1 MKHKIL
7 FILIAVLIPTA
18 LIIGYNY
25 YLASQNQQQ
34 QIKPAQTATTEVAP
48 APPPTSE
55 ELLRLVNEERAKV
68 GVRPLVVDPVL
79 QQSAQWKAEDM
90 ATRKYNAH
98 EDPVTGKRNG
108 LDYLMAHGGDD
119 LCSYIGENLYWARN
133 NLSSAQ
139 DSLNWWLNS
148 PAHKE
153 AMLDKRYTKTGFGIA
168 GNKVVQHFCIVM

>member
-1 MKHKIL
+1 MKRKIL
-7 FILIAVLIPTA
+7 FVLIAVLIPVA

-25 YLASQNQQQ
+25 YLAGQNQKQQ
-34 QIKPAQTATTEVAP
+34 TTLAQTTTSEVAP
-48 APPPTSE
+48 APPPPTSE

-68 GVRPLVVDPVL
+68 GVKPLEVDLVL

-90 ATRKYNAH
+90 ATRQYNAH

-119 LCSYIGENLYWARN
+119 LCSYISENYYWARKYF
-133 NLSSAQ
+133 SSNDAI
-139 DSLNWWLNS
+139 NWWLNS
-148 PAHKE
+148 PSHKE

-168 GNKVVQHFCIVM
+168 GNKVVQHFCIVK